1 MEQNKDVIIV
11 GAGTAGTYLGWLL
24 GKQGLKVLII
34 EKDKKENVG
43 KRLEVIHFETDRI
56 EKAGLPPFIP
66 GQPDCIEIRDTSQ
79 VVPPDLSCIIKIR
92 AL

>member
-1 MEQNKDVIIV
+1 MMEQNKDVIIV

-43 KRLEVIHFETDRI
+43 K
-56 EKAGLPPFIP
+56 EKY
-66 GQPDCIEIRDTSQ
+66 CER
-79 VVPPDLSCIIKIR
+79 K
-92 AL
+92 